1 MKENVLEN
9 FKFSGGSSS
18 TVPADSAEAGGQ
30 AEMAGGDDK
39 MKNESEETKM
49 AKVSK
54 EFFGVC
60 DKAAIKKFR
69 SSAKHGFNKLIAQGA
84 ENYFLLPEAIYDD
97 AGILES
103 EAGSKDSKDLMK
115 NKISKFYTKAMGH
128 MSEQI
133 LGMLVP
139 GQVEMI
145 SRLQEVEVSVSTN
158 MTKIDTTL
166 EDILHKFEFYAA
178 ENKTLTTNLKAS
190 IKAIKDLE
198 GKVDLYRS
206 ESEKLRQEMCLSDFE
221 KHNYESRQP
230 PYIGMHDPNFAH
242 NMETNF
248 DFDRKYPDALNQKS
262 NQRKENKRNLGPNWP
277 KKDMNSSSNAGVTA
291 GRGLGADLRSGAVAS
306 AREGPGAAPG
316 GNGMGSSRGNSGRGQ
331 PPDENGF
338 RKQGGRRN
346 KARNNTD
353 PETEGRKSF
362 KEKIMGQEF
371 IIHNVES
378 QDPKDFT
385 REKEAELVQEF
396 FTEIGVTYLD
406 HFGVDVNIETD
417 VRSQLR
423 LKNHW
428 EADPLNKA
436 GQNGRGCAP
445 IKVRMASEKICN
457 NVLRAADKGGCL
469 SGRRA
474 VFIGKY
480 KDQRTMDRAGMATTI
495 DQTVAAIALNRPK
508 YFIRP
513 SILKEKRDRLKIA
526 KEKRDSEQLEPD
538 PETEKWKERKEER
551 KNNTVYWGRTRNFK
565 NGIVD
570 EKNTVM
576 LEDKKQRKEA
586 ADAARQQKEKEKA
599 EKIALKNTTNSGGS
613 TPPGIKAAA

>member
-1 MKENVLEN
+1 MKENVFQSLSENVLEG
-9 FKFSGGSSS
+9 FKFSGNSSS
-18 TVPADSAEAGGQ
+18 TVPAESAEAGGR
-30 AEMAGGDDK
+30 AEMAEGGDE
-39 MKNESEETKM
+39 MKNESEEANASM

-60 DKAAIKKFR
+60 DKADIKKFR
-69 SSAKHGFNKLIAQGA
+69 SSAKHGFNKLIALGA
-84 ENYFLLPEAIYDD
+84 ENYYLLPEAIYDE

-128 MSEQI
+128 MSAQT

-158 MTKIDTTL
+158 MTKIDSTL
-166 EDILHKFEFYAA
+166 DDILHKFEFYAA
-178 ENKTLTTNLKAS
+178 ENKTMTTCLKAS
-190 IKAIKDLE
+190 TKAIKDLE

-206 ESEKLRQEMCLSDFE
+206 EIEKMRQEKCLSDFDRL
-221 KHNYESRQP
+221 NYESQQP
-230 PYIGMHDPNFAH
+230 SYIGPQDPKFAH
-242 NMETNF
+242 NMENDF
-248 DFDRKYPDALNQKS
+248 GFDRKFPDALNQKS
-262 NQRKENKRNLGPNWP
+262 NQRKENKKNLGPNWP
-277 KKDMNSSSNAGVTA
+277 KKDMSSSSNAGVTA
-291 GRGLGADLRSGAVAS
+291 GRGLGADLRSGAA
-306 AREGPGAAPG
+306 AREGPGAAPS

-331 PPDENGF
+331 PPDENGY

-346 KARNNTD
+346 NARNNTN

-362 KEKIMGQEF
+362 KDKVMGQEF

-378 QDPKDFT
+378 QDPKDFS

-423 LKNHW
+423 LKTHW
-428 EADPLNKA
+428 EADPLNKP
-436 GQNGRGCAP
+436 GPNGFGCAP

-480 KDQRTMDRAGMATTI
+480 KDQRTMDRAGMATVI
-495 DQTVAAIALNRPK
+495 DQQVASIALNRPK

-513 SILKEKRDRLKIA
+513 SISKEKRDRLKIA
-526 KEKRDSEQLEPD
+526 KEKRDTEQLEPD
-538 PETEKWKERKEER
+538 PEAQKWKERKEEI
-551 KNNTVYWGRTRNFK
+551 KNNTVYWGGTRNFK

-570 EKNTVM
+570 ERNTAM
-576 LEDKKQRKEA
+576 LEEKKQRKEA
-586 ADAARQQKEKEKA
+586 ADAARQQKEKEKR
-599 EKIALKNTTNSGGS
+599 KR
-613 TPPGIKAAA
+613 